1 MHIHNDTLSKLINA
15 QVLRSLLNTPQL
27 AYSEL
32 GNSPTHNPHTRYSI
46 TRYCASE
53 LSPIIQWRLSIA

>member
-32 GNSPTHNPHTRYSI
+32 
-46 TRYCASE
+46 
-53 LSPIIQWRLSIA
+53 